1 MNITGKFIS
10 ASPVFAVGAN
20 GTQKRTFQLDIT
32 GNSQYLNILE
42 FSLMGQNLPL
52 ADSLNYGKE
61 IEVSFNINGR
71 KWKNEAKGIDQI
83 FMDLQCYGI
92 VEIKREKVQATPG
105 GGVIIPPAAAAVA
118 PVAPVAGA
126 EEEQLPEWL
135 KES

>member
-10 ASPVFAVGAN
+10 ASPVFAVGQN

-42 FSLMGQNLPL
+42 FSLMGQNLAL
-52 ADSLNYGKE
+52 TDNLTYGKE

-92 VEIKREKVQATPG
+92 VEIKREKVQATTGVVLTPKAENASVAENTAVSAG
-105 GGVIIPPAAAAVA
+105 GDSDIPD
-118 PVAPVAGA
+118 
-126 EEEQLPEWL
+126 WL
-135 KES
+135 N